1 MPKVID
7 EYPYE
12 FEHAAD
18 PVGIDPT
25 TATGSEPEAF
35 DLPAAEPPIA
45 IDAAAPTDPAEVEP
59 RPSNP
64 VPMMKRYTLP
74 AAVAPATEGAA
85 VKVVPMVKD
94 FRRSVWIVARGAGGL
109 QASYD
114 PLFNDPDFVDV
125 QVNGI
130 PIPLFPLQDLWMR
143 VIDAAP
149 GDDLEISIL
158 AEPRGAG
165 R

>member
-1 MPKVID
+1 
-7 EYPYE
+7 
-12 FEHAAD
+12 
-18 PVGIDPT
+18 
-25 TATGSEPEAF
+25 
-35 DLPAAEPPIA
+35 
-45 IDAAAPTDPAEVEP
+45 
-59 RPSNP
+59 
-64 VPMMKRYTLP
+64 MMKRYTLP

-85 VKVVPMVKD
+85 VKVVPMVRD
-94 FRRSVWIVARGAGGL
+94 FRRSVWIMSRGAGGL

-114 PLFNDPDFVDV
+114 PLFNDPDIVDV

-143 VIDAAP
+143 VIDAQP
-149 GDDLEISIL
+149 GDDLEISII

>member
-1 MPKVID
+1 VGQID
-7 EYPYE
+7 EGRYE
-12 FEHAAD
+12 FDHAAD
-18 PVGIDPT
+18 PIGISPT
-25 TATGSEPEAF
+25 TSTGAESESF
-35 DLPAAEPPIA
+35 DLPQAETPISIEAAT
-45 IDAAAPTDPAEVEP
+45 PTDPEDVKP

-74 AAVAPATEGAA
+74 AAVAPATEGNA
-85 VKVVPMVKD
+85 VKVVPMVRD
-94 FRRSVWIVARGAGGL
+94 FRRAVWILSRGAGGL

-114 PLFNDPDFVDV
+114 PLFNDPDIVDV

-143 VIDAAP
+143 VIDANP
-149 GDDLEISIL
+149 GDDLEISII
-158 AEPRGAG
+158 AEPRGSG

>member
-1 MPKVID
+1 MAKVD
-7 EYPYE
+7 EGHYE
-12 FEHAAD
+12 FDHAAD
-18 PVGIDPT
+18 PIGIDPT
-25 TATGSEPEAF
+25 TATGAEPESF
-35 DLPAAEPPIA
+35 DLPQAEPPIP
-45 IDAAAPTDPAEVEP
+45 IGAATPPDPEKVEP

-74 AAVAPATEGAA
+74 APVAPLTEGVA
-85 VKVVPMVKD
+85 VKVVPYVRD
-94 FRRSVWIVARGAGGL
+94 FRRVVWILSRGAGGL

-114 PLFNDPDFVDV
+114 PLFNDPDIVDV
-125 QVNGI
+125 QVNGV

-143 VIDAAP
+143 VIDAQA
-149 GDDLEISIL
+149 GDDLEISII